1 MKLFGL
7 RRIEIASLVLFLLL
21 AGASAGFL
29 NYVFLKLLIWV
40 GLALLIGSVR
50 REIFF
55 GALVMVGAV
64 ESVIG
69 FFQFASNRSLGLGW
83 LGESILRPDIS
94 EVAKVYL
101 NPGLLIRAYGTM
113 LHPNIL
119 AAFLILSLLATYY
132 FFEIYNKNNN
142 FLKFLTTAAIFIL
155 WLGLI
160 VTFSRVAWLIAIMAT
175 FLYLKKHWSKDLLLV
190 IFLSLVVWV
199 GVLNW
204 AVAPRIL
211 GLTFNNFAVQNRLND
226 FDRAIDLIQERPFW
240 GHGLTLT
247 MGEYPIHNLY
257 LLVVTEIGLLGLA
270 AYLIFIGSFFINNDS
285 RHHYLVGLLMLGS
298 LLMYGLF
305 DHFLWTLRPGLAMF
319 WLVVGFLFYNKED
332 YEN

>member
-7 RRIEIASLVLFLLL
+7 RRIEIATLVLFLLL

-29 NYVFLKLLIWV
+29 NYAFLKLLIWV
-40 GLALLIGSVR
+40 GLALLIGNVR

-55 GALVMVGAV
+55 GALVMVGVV
-64 ESVIG
+64 ESWIG
-69 FFQFASNRSLGLGW
+69 FLQFASNQSLGLRW
-83 LGESILRPDIS
+83 LGESILHPDIS

-113 LHPNIL
+113 PHPNIL
-119 AAFLILSLLATYY
+119 AAFLILSLLAAYY

-142 FLKFLTTAAIFIL
+142 FLKFLTIIAIFIL

-160 VTFSRVAWLIAIMAT
+160 MTFSRAAWLIAVVAT
-175 FLYLKKHWSKDLLLV
+175 VLYLKKHWSKDLLLV
-190 IFLSLVVWV
+190 ILISLVVWM
-199 GVLNW
+199 GILNW
-204 AVAPRIL
+204 AVMPRVL
-211 GLTFNNFAVQNRLND
+211 GLTLDNFAIQDRLND
-226 FDRAIDLIQERPFW
+226 FDRAIDLIKERPFL
-240 GHGLTLT
+240 GYGLTLT
-247 MGEYPIHNLY
+247 IGEDPIHNLY
-257 LLVVTEIGLLGLA
+257 LLVATEIGLLGLM
-270 AYLIFIGSFFINNDS
+270 AYLIFIGSFFINNDL

-319 WLVVGFLFYNKED
+319 WLVAGFLFYNKED